1 MGGAVGGILG
11 GVGSIIG
18 ASSAGDA
25 ADAQS
30 AAAGQ
35 SLKLQKEMYDQ
46 TRADLAPYRDV
57 GNAGWYKL
65 AQLMGL
71 YNPNATSSSKTLIGG
86 NLPSATAT
94 TNASGQQV
102 LRGAGGDITILSEKD
117 DGSKRIRTPYGVMW
131 VGADGMPRGQ
141 GKIGKAET
149 WLMTQGGL
157 NGFSNANASASAG
170 TMADQTPPS
179 DFGSLLQKFDNSVFE
194 KDPGYQFRMDEGN
207 KALNNSLAAKGGL
220 LSGAAAKAATRYN
233 QDYASNEYNTAYGRF
248 NADQTNLYNRLMGFA
263 DKGQSAAAGSAG
275 ANNQYA
281 DAATDLYTGI
291 GSAKANAAVNQG
303 YFANQGLGT
312 LMNTFGGSSYG
323 GGLYGGGST
332 NTNSPYGVINW
343 F

>member
-1 MGGAVGGILG
+1 MGGALGGIVGGVLG
-11 GVGSIIG
+11 GN
-18 ASSAGDA
+18 SAEDA
-25 ADAQS
+25 ADAQA

-35 SLKLQKEMYDQ
+35 SLKLQKDMYDQ

-71 YNPNATSSSKTLIGG
+71 YNPNATSSSSTVLGG
-86 NLPSATAT
+86 SVPATTAT
-94 TNASGQQV
+94 TNAQGQQI
-102 LRGAGGDITILSEKD
+102 LKGAGGEITVLAERD
-117 DGSKRIRTPYGVMW
+117 DGRKRIKTPYGTFW
-131 VGADGMPRGQ
+131 VDADGMPRGNRAN
-141 GKIGKAET
+141 KAET
-149 WLMTQGGL
+149 WFIAQGGL
-157 NGFSNANASASAG
+157 NGFSNASATSNSG
-170 TMADQTPPS
+170 TVQDQTPPS
-179 DFGSLLQKFDNSVFE
+179 DFGSLLQKFDNSTFE

-233 QDYASNEYNTAYGRF
+233 QDYASNEYNQAYGRF

-281 DAATDLYTGI
+281 NAATDLYTGI
-291 GSAKANAAVNQG
+291 GSAKANAAINQG
-303 YFANQGLGT
+303 YYANQGLGT